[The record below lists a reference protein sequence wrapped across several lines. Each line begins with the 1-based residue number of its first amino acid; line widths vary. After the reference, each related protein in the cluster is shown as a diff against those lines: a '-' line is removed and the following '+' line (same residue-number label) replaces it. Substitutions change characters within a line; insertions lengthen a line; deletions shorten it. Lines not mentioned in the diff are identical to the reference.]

1 MAPRE
6 EPWSPKGSCLRA
18 LEAPSLIGWAWL
30 RGPTPATLAGLLLAE
45 EVERAGAW
53 CGVGVT
59 ETAALWASSPLPQPP
74 KHQPELG

>member
-6 EPWSPKGSCLRA
+6 EPWSPKGSYLRA
-18 LEAPSLIGWAWL
+18 LESPSLIGVGLAQ
-30 RGPTPATLAGLLLAE
+30 GTDPATLAGLLLAAE
-45 EVERAGAW
+45 ERAGAG

-59 ETAALWASSPLPQPP
+59 ETAALRASSPLPQSP